1 MSMTQ
6 SPNEWESQ
14 EQDKQNDQT
23 AETTCQRIDDLIA
36 AFSIGA
42 TDPEESALIQE
53 RLAHCPDSVRELAA
67 YSGLARALLTAAR
80 PVAPPPALAQRVAAA
95 IDQPASAPP
104 KRPAVPQAR
113 RGWLAGWRWSIV
125 WNAAAATTILLLA
138 VLNLYWIEQNVRLQQ
153 EYDRLVAAQ
162 LAQQQAENAIYVLLA
177 SSNRQGIIL
186 PPAQEGSAANAE
198 VLWDP
203 DLDVAM
209 LYAKAFPVLEPDQV
223 YQLWVTQ
230 AGERQSAGLFTVDQ
244 NGTGVLIF
252 PANQPLDQ
260 LDSMGITTE
269 PAGGSPG
276 PTGPPVVRRRFSD
289 S

>member
-14 EQDKQNDQT
+14 ESNHQDDRAT
-23 AETTCQRIDDLIA
+23 EIACQPVEELVA

-42 TDPEESALIQE
+42 TDPEESALVQE
-53 RLAHCPDSVRELAA
+53 RLAHCPNSARELAA
-67 YSGLARALLTAAR
+67 YSGLARALLGTAR
-80 PVAPPPALAQRVAAA
+80 PVAPPPALAQRLAASLH
-95 IDQPASAPP
+95 PPLASAPS
-104 KRPAVPQAR
+104 RVAAPQLR
-113 RGWLAGWRWSIV
+113 RSLLAGWRWSIV
-125 WNAAAATTILLLA
+125 WNAAAVSALLLLA
-138 VLNLYWIEQNVRLQQ
+138 ALNLYWIEQNAQLQQ
-153 EYDRLVAAQ
+153 AYDRLIAAQ
-162 LAQQQAENAIYVLLA
+162 RAQQQTENTIYVLLA
-177 SSNRQGIIL
+177 STGRQGIEL
-186 PPAQEGSAANAE
+186 PPAQENSNASAE

-203 DLDVAM
+203 ELDVAM
-209 LYAKAFPVLEPDQV
+209 LYAKAFPVLRPDQV
-223 YQLWVTQ
+223 YQLWVTKE
-230 AGERQSAGLFTVDQ
+230 GERQSAGLFTVDQ

-252 PANQPLDQ
+252 PINQPLDQ